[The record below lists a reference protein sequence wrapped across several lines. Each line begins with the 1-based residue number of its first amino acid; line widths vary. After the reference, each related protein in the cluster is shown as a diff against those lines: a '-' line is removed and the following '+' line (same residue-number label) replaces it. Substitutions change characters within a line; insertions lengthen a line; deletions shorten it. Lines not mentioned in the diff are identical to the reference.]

1 MEPTPC
7 STGNFVEN
15 SVEKSVEI
23 STKLLNCAPDVEY
36 VSGEESNRV
45 AHGGTWIMDGC
56 RLESGRHETGPFFQ
70 ANRTL
75 SATAFRLVK
84 FGEEAK
90 N

>member
-1 MEPTPC
+1 MCESQLHLKCKCFATDQ
-7 STGNFVEN
+7 TYLGAQ
-15 SVEKSVEI
+15 K
-23 STKLLNCAPDVEY
+23 ADVEY
-36 VSGEESNRV
+36 VSGEEANRV
-45 AHGGTWIMDGC
+45 AHGGSWIMDGC